1 MGFGRKTEKA
11 ACSGRASVQIF
22 IRSCM
27 DDASA
32 PPPIA
37 VVASAAAAAAPSID
51 GARRY
56 SPASPA
62 THACNGSRQGGRPQ
76 AGRSRCMPRSSQQAQ
91 AGLNRLI
98 ADDASRGSVSGVRR

>member
-76 AGRSRCMPRSSQQAQ
+76 PGLSRCICMPRSSQLA
-91 AGLNRLI
+91 RLI
-98 ADDASRGSVSGVRR
+98 ADDASRGSVPE